1 LISAAADGAVVVEGA
16 GRPGATDP
24 FDDAVR
30 SGQTGRLNRPTTGLT
45 LAAGPMLTYDGS
57 RLAPG
62 PARPGIGR
70 MAAAPTAD
78 EAAYRLSRP
87 SRQAEWDAYREIRRS
102 VHFEDE
108 DSEDPPPDQNEDL
121 APGNYPLLLWLNGR
135 PVGAIRIDSLDGGGA
150 AFRLV
155 AIHPACQGQGH
166 GRVLL
171 REAEAFA
178 REIGCQKAVIYST
191 LEAAG
196 FYASAGYAEDVW
208 DDQYFGGVVL
218 MTKPLQYPGFDLP
231 DDKASSDPT

>member
-1 LISAAADGAVVVEGA
+1 
-16 GRPGATDP
+16 
-24 FDDAVR
+24 
-30 SGQTGRLNRPTTGLT
+30 
-45 LAAGPMLTYDGS
+45 
-57 RLAPG
+57 
-62 PARPGIGR
+62 
-70 MAAAPTAD
+70 MAANQAQGT
-78 EAAYRLSRP
+78 YRLTRP
-87 SRQAEWDAYREIRRS
+87 ACDGDWDAYHAIRRS

-108 DSEDPPPDQNEDL
+108 NAPADHDEDV
-121 APGNYPLLLWLNGR
+121 APGNYPLLLWLNGQ

-178 REIGCQKAVIYST
+178 RDIGCRKAVIYST

-196 FYASAGYAEDVW
+196 FYATVGYAEDEW

-218 MTKPLQYPGFDLP
+218 MTKPLQYAGFELGN
-231 DDKASSDPT
+231 DPQTQSGQ